1 MLCSMGV
8 FVAEVLQS
16 SLSMEITMKTI
27 KSILSNTFRAFELLS
42 ELFLKSVQGLVNELD
57 SDNADSGTKTPRK

>member
-1 MLCSMGV
+1 
-8 FVAEVLQS
+8 
-16 SLSMEITMKTI
+16 MKTI

-57 SDNADSGTKTPRK
+57 SDNEESGNKPPTRKKTTQS